1 MKIPNLIFESFM
13 ALQNRITS
21 TALLLAFIFGFSGCE
36 TDFQPDL
43 EQAEKILVIDAWV
56 TQEMKKQEIRVYYSK
71 PYFDNS
77 PIELIQGA
85 QVKIE
90 DMQSGQVYS
99 FLPDQN
105 AYSWT
110 PQNEALGKVGN
121 SYKLSVTIQGETFEA
136 IAKMGRVPAID
147 TITFE
152 YKEKD
157 LLIKSDYYSAEFL
170 ATDPQGKGDTYWIKA
185 FKNGQFLSKGVE
197 LNMAYDAGFSSGQSV
212 DGKPFISTIRK
223 DFINPLDN
231 VEGKNGEFK
240 PPYLPGDKIRVE
252 IHSIDQPGYEFLYQ
266 LYYQINR
273 PGGFGELFSIPL
285 ANVPTNLES
294 TKNGSQTLVAGFFNV
309 SAVSSFEQV
318 LTEEIAAKA
327 KNLANGS

>member
-1 MKIPNLIFESFM
+1 MNFINKTLSVILVSAGI
-13 ALQNRITS
+13 IT
-21 TALLLAFIFGFSGCE
+21 LFGCE
-36 TDFQPDL
+36 TDFQADFK
-43 EQAEKILVIDAWV
+43 QAEKILVVDAWV
-56 TQEMKKQEIRVYYSK
+56 TQELKKQEIRVYYSK

-90 DMQSGQVYS
+90 DLESGKVYS
-99 FLPDQN
+99 FIADQN
-105 AYSWT
+105 AYSWI
-110 PQNEALGKVGN
+110 PQNEGLGIVGN
-121 SYKLSVTIQGETFEA
+121 SYKLSVTVQGETYEA
-136 IAKMGRVPAID
+136 IAKLGRVPLID

-152 YKEKD
+152 YKDKD
-157 LLIKSDYYSAEFL
+157 FLIKSEYYSAEFL

-185 FKNGQFLSKGVE
+185 FKNGQFLAKPGE
-197 LNMAYDAGFSSGQSV
+197 LNMAFDAGFSSGQSV
-212 DGKPFISTIRK
+212 DGKPFISTIRR
-223 DFINPLDN
+223 DFINPMDN
-231 VEGKNGEFK
+231 VEGKTGEFN

-294 TKNGSQTLVAGFFNV
+294 TKAGSKSSVAGFFNI
-309 SAVSSFEQV
+309 SAVSSFEQI
-318 LTEEIAAKA
+318 LTEEIAVKA
-327 KNLANGS
+327 KKTATGS

>member
-1 MKIPNLIFESFM
+1 MNYINKYLSATLLF
-13 ALQNRITS
+13 AGAS
-21 TALLLAFIFGFSGCE
+21 TFFGCE
-36 TDFQPDL
+36 TDFQADL
-43 EQAEKILVIDAWV
+43 KQAEKILVVDAWV
-56 TQEMKKQEIRVYYSK
+56 TQEFKKQEIRVYYSK

-77 PIELIQGA
+77 TVELIQGA
-85 QVKIE
+85 VVKIE
-90 DMQSGQVYS
+90 DLQSGEVYN

-121 SYKLSVTIQGETFEA
+121 SYKLSVTVQGETFEA
-136 IAKMGRVPAID
+136 IAKLGRVPEID

-170 ATDPQGKGDTYWIKA
+170 ATDPEGKGDTYWIKV
-185 FKNGQFLSKGVE
+185 FKNGQFLSKPSE
-197 LNMAYDAGFSSGQSV
+197 LNMAFDAGFSSGQSV

-223 DFINPLDN
+223 DFINPFDN
-231 VEGKNGEFK
+231 VEGKKGEIK
-240 PPYLPGDKIRVE
+240 PPYLPGDKVRVE

-294 TKNGSQTLVAGFFNV
+294 TKMGSSTSVTGFFNIG
-309 SAVSSFEQV
+309 AVSSFEQV

-327 KNLANGS
+327 RALPR